1 MRKPTAVGVGA
12 DQGLGAVAVAKAGHH
27 VLVAGR
33 TAAKLDAVVATIV
46 AAGGSADPVSTDVTS
61 EPDILRLF
69 DRALSPS
76 DSRRPADLEVDLR
89 PFKEPF

>member
-1 MRKPTAVGVGA
+1 
-12 DQGLGAVAVAKAGHH
+12 
-27 VLVAGR
+27 
-33 TAAKLDAVVATIV
+33 VATIV